1 MDYEDEDV
9 DVTDKKVYIL
19 LTDTGT
25 LFTRVIRLYT
35 KADYNHVCIGFDR
48 SLEILYSFGRK
59 NPSNPFIAGFVN
71 ESIRQGIYEIFSET
85 SCSLYCFEVNR
96 KTYNRIKRNIRKF
109 EKERDKYSYNLIGL
123 LGVMYSIPIQRRY
136 SYFCSQFVATVL
148 KNSGVDFFNKNPA
161 LVAPHDFENIKQ
173 LRLIYRGKLK
183 DYSYSKAYS
192 SNSI

>member
-71 ESIRQGIYEIFSET
+71 ESIRRGIYKIFSE
-85 SCSLYCFEVNR
+85 
-96 KTYNRIKRNIRKF
+96 
-109 EKERDKYSYNLIGL
+109 
-123 LGVMYSIPIQRRY
+123 
-136 SYFCSQFVATVL
+136 
-148 KNSGVDFFNKNPA
+148 
-161 LVAPHDFENIKQ
+161 
-173 LRLIYRGKLK
+173 
-183 DYSYSKAYS
+183 
-192 SNSI
+192 

>member
-1 MDYEDEDV
+1 MDDEDV
-9 DVTDKKVYIL
+9 GVTDKKVYIL

-35 KADYNHVCIGFDR
+35 KANYNHVCIGFDR

-59 NPSNPFIAGFVN
+59 KPSNPFIAGFVN

-148 KNSGVDFFNKNPA
+148 KNSGIDFFNKSPA

-183 DYSYSKAYS
+183 DYSYSKACS